1 MDRKGIEAAVAE
13 NSHFRGLFGVVGG
26 LLAILAALGNAAWG
40 PLRHDWVFIT
50 GVIVLAGLT
59 WPINNFYTARFGR
72 ATPSNKQRVR
82 LAVVVVVAIPLV
94 IVGSLWLSS
103 RVSWSLDLPVNTTA
117 VTLGLVFLLSIGA
130 SVGIRV
136 HHVVIYGG
144 LVLLGTLPVWERGG
158 ESGNT
163 GLWLAGI
170 AMIISGL
177 LDHRLLVR
185 RFGPAA
191 ATGVEVGRAGI

>member
-1 MDRKGIEAAVAE
+1 MDRRGIETAVAE
-13 NSHFRGLFGVVGG
+13 NAQFRGLFGVVGG

-40 PLRHDWVFIT
+40 PLRHNWVFVV

-59 WPINNFYTARFGR
+59 WPIHAFYTDRFGR
-72 ATPSNKQRVR
+72 ATPSVKHRARV
-82 LAVVVVVAIPLV
+82 AVVVLVAVPLV
-94 IVGSLWLSS
+94 ILGSLWLSS
-103 RVSWSLDLPVNTTA
+103 RASWSLDLPVNTTA
-117 VTLGLVFLLSIGA
+117 ITLGLVFLLSIGA
-130 SVGIRV
+130 AVGLRL

-144 LVLLGTLPVWERGG
+144 LVIVGALPVWERGG

-185 RFGPAA
+185 RFGPAG
-191 ATGVEVGRAGI
+191 TGIGADRAGV